1 MPAKRPIGQASDC
14 QAKGVIMKVQKGKI
28 ISILYSLKLDRGNK
42 LIAAQLKKPL
52 EFLVGKKKLILG
64 LDKELLGLETGEKK
78 KIKIAPENG
87 YGLRD
92 EKRVVT
98 LQRSQLADGIDLHEG
113 MVLQRKTKD
122 GHIRKG
128 VVKSFDEQTVVVDFN
143 HPLAGETLCFET
155 KVVDIR
161 DATTEEIESA

>member
-1 MPAKRPIGQASDC
+1 
-14 QAKGVIMKVQKGKI
+14 MKVQKGKV

-42 LIAAQLKKPL
+42 LIAARLKKPL
-52 EFLVGKKKLILG
+52 QFLVGKKKMILG

-92 EKRVVT
+92 EQRVLT
-98 LQRSQLADGIDLHEG
+98 LQRSQLAEGVKLHEG

-122 GHIRKG
+122 GHVRKG
-128 VVKSFDEQTVVVDFN
+128 VVKSFDEQTVLVDFN
-143 HPLAGETLCFET
+143 HPLAGETLNFET
-155 KVVDIR
+155 EIVDIR
-161 DATTEEIESA
+161 DATAEENEKA